1 MPETIDSILP
11 KAEDAMKER
20 VGRLA
25 RDLSVLRTGRANP
38 QLVEGVKVEYYGQL
52 VPLKQVAAVSV
63 PEGRTLEI
71 RPWDPSV
78 LGDLE
83 KAIQKADL
91 GAMPQN
97 DGKALRI
104 NLPAMTED
112 RRKELIKTVKRIG
125 EEFRVGVRGER
136 HAALES
142 IKSAEKG
149 KTLSEDQAR
158 GLEAKLQKLTD
169 LYVSKVDQ
177 EVAAKEKEVSTI

>member
-1 MPETIDSILP
+1 MAEKDLNELFLDTLKDIYYAEKHIL
-11 KAEDAMKER
+11 KALPRMAK
-20 VGRLA
+20 A
-25 RDLSVLRTGRANP
+25 ANSDL
-38 QLVEGVKVEYYGQL
+38 
-52 VPLKQVAAVSV
+52 
-63 PEGRTLEI
+63 
-71 RPWDPSV
+71 
-78 LGDLE
+78 LGGLTMS
-83 KAIQKADL
+83 IQKADL

-104 NLPAMTED
+104 NLPAMTEE

-158 GLEAKLQKLTD
+158 GMEAKLQKLTD

>member
-1 MPETIDSILP
+1 MAETIERILP
-11 KAEDAMKER
+11 KAEEAMKDR

-38 QLVEGVKVEYYGQL
+38 QLVEGVKVEYYGQM

-63 PEGRTLEI
+63 PEARTLEI

-78 LGDLE
+78 LTDLE

-104 NLPAMTED
+104 NLPAMTEE
-112 RRKELIKTVKRIG
+112 RRKDLIKTVKRIG

-136 HAALES
+136 HAALEA
-142 IKSAEKG
+142 IKGAEKG
-149 KTLSEDQAR
+149 KAVSEDQAR

-169 LYVSKVDQ
+169 LYVSRVDA
-177 EVAAKEKEVSTI
+177 EIASKEKELSAI

>member
-1 MPETIDSILP
+1 MAETIEQILP
-11 KAEDAMKER
+11 KAEEAMKDR
-20 VGRLA
+20 VGRLS
-25 RDLSVLRTGRANP
+25 RDLSLLRTGRANP
-38 QLVEGVKVEYYGQL
+38 QLVEGVKVEYYGQM

-78 LGDLE
+78 LTDLE

-104 NLPAMTED
+104 NLPAMTEE
-112 RRKELIKTVKRIG
+112 RRKDLIKAIKRIG

-136 HAALES
+136 HSALEA
-142 IKSAEKG
+142 IKGAEKA
-149 KTLSEDQAR
+149 KAVSEDQAR

-169 LYVSKVDQ
+169 LYVSRVDA
-177 EVAAKEKEVSTI
+177 EIASKEKEISAI